1 MDLKTIGQELVAG
14 CREGRELENLDKLY
28 AADAVSVEAMTMPG
42 SDSAETHGLD
52 GIKGKHAWWSE
63 NFEVV
68 EGDVDGPYVHGAGS
82 FAVIFDI
89 KAKNRATGQVD
100 AMKEVA
106 IYTVAGG
113 RIVREEFYYNSGD

>member
-1 MDLKTIGQELVAG
+1 MDLKTIAQELVAG

-28 AADAVSVEAMTMPG
+28 AADAVSVEAMAMPG
-42 SDSAETHGLD
+42 SDSAATHGLD

>member
-1 MDLKTIGQELVAG
+1 MDFKTIAQELVAG

-42 SDSAETHGLD
+42 ADSAETHGLD

-68 EGDVDGPYVHGAGS
+68 EAVVDGPYGHGDSS

-89 KAKNRATGQVD
+89 KARNKATGEVD
-100 AMKEVA
+100 PMKEVA

-113 RIVREEFYYNSGD
+113 RIVREEFYYDTGA